1 MDVSSIDSS
10 VNSSMGE
17 LPPTCGTFVAS
28 GIDCCTISSP
38 SSGIQAQLSFKSEGD
53 AVIASAS
60 MVAVELRLLSV
71 MDWLS
76 CVRFVSNELT
86 LLTIFRKR

>member
-1 MDVSSIDSS
+1 MDASSSDSS

-17 LPPTCGTFVAS
+17 LPATCGTFTAS

-53 AVIASAS
+53 AVIASTS
-60 MVAVELRLLSV
+60 MVSVELRLLSV
-71 MDWLS
+71 MGWLF
-76 CVRFVSNELT
+76 CVRFVSNALT